1 MYTTGQ
7 IEPFCSFLVQKI
19 QNGDNYPAVILPQT
33 NMRTPQIFNSFRA
46 RLVLLLVVLLG
57 LTLGVQYYVNLQSVK
72 RNAHML
78 VEQEQAIMAGV
89 ALGVNSIS
97 SNKYLDQIRSSV
109 REPVLDEPNGRV
121 RNVLVVDSD
130 GNVLDS
136 LNPDFAPEKNP
147 DESPKSYKKISDV
160 PLPPLRSAV
169 ELPDE
174 SQQLPGWLT
183 ALRTQSGEPGAFYFP
198 VGTQEGR
205 QYVIV
210 VLGSA
215 KTLQTI
221 LERQASRSAQYTLLL
236 LLATTLVTGLFV
248 WRFTR
253 PIKDLSVAAR
263 RVATGDFDV
272 RVPTDRRDEMGALSA
287 AFNDMIAQLRR
298 LRDLETQLHQ
308 VEKAAVVGRLAAAIA
323 HEIRNPLNYINLTL
337 DHLRSSFAPEDPAKR
352 ETFERLANQLKSE
365 VQRINR
371 HITDFLK
378 YSRPS
383 ALELEALD
391 LRVQAEDALRVI
403 AGQAAER
410 GVDTVLEADAK
421 MPLVVADKDSLR
433 SVFTNLLINS
443 LEAIDGG
450 GGTVGIKLMSETS
463 DRARVEIS
471 DTGRGIATDDIAKIF
486 EPYFS
491 TKETGT
497 GLGLAIVKKA
507 IDDHGGSISVSSK
520 QGSGTTFVII
530 LPVKPEDEGGKD
542 AG

>member
-1 MYTTGQ
+1 M
-7 IEPFCSFLVQKI
+7 K
-19 QNGDNYPAVILPQT
+19 A
-33 NMRTPQIFNSFRA
+33 PQIFNSFRA

-72 RNAHML
+72 RNARML

-97 SNKYLDQIRSSV
+97 SNKYLDQIRSTV
-109 REPVLDEPNGRV
+109 REPLLEEPNGRV

-136 LNPDFAPEKNP
+136 LSKDYAPEKNA
-147 DESPKSYKKISDV
+147 DNSPSYHKISEV
-160 PLPPLRSAV
+160 ALPPLRSAV

-174 SQQLPGWLT
+174 SQQLPEWLT

-198 VGTQEGR
+198 VGTQQGR
-205 QYVIV
+205 LYVIV

-215 KTLQTI
+215 KTLQSI

-272 RVPTDRRDEMGALSA
+272 HVPTNRRDEMGALSA
-287 AFNDMIAQLRR
+287 AFNDMIAQLGR
-298 LRDLETQLHQ
+298 LRELETQLHQ

-383 ALELEALD
+383 ALELISLD
-391 LRVQAEDALRVI
+391 LRAEAADALRVI
-403 AGQAAER
+403 SGQALER
-410 GVDTVLEADAK
+410 GVDTTLEEQGEV
-421 MPLVVADKDSLR
+421 PLVVADRDSLR
-433 SVFTNLLINS
+433 SVFTNLLLNS
-443 LEAIDGG
+443 LEAIDGNG
-450 GGTVGIKLMSETS
+450 GSVGIKLSAEAA
-463 DRARVEIS
+463 DHARIEIT
-471 DTGRGIATDDIAKIF
+471 DTGRGIAAADIAKIF

-507 IDDHGGSISVSSK
+507 IDDHGGSISVSSTAGK
-520 QGSGTTFVII
+520 GTTFTII
-530 LPVKPEDEGGKD
+530 LPAEPERSQNHLR
-542 AG
+542 

>member
-1 MYTTGQ
+1 
-7 IEPFCSFLVQKI
+7 
-19 QNGDNYPAVILPQT
+19 
-33 NMRTPQIFNSFRA
+33 MRAPQIFNSFRA

-57 LTLGVQYYVNLQSVK
+57 LTLGVQYYVNLRSVQ
-72 RNAHML
+72 RNARML
-78 VEQEQAIMAGV
+78 VAQEQAIMAGV

-97 SNKYLDQIRSSV
+97 SNKYLDQIRSTV
-109 REPVLDEPNGRV
+109 REPLLEEPNGRV

-136 LNPDFAPEKNP
+136 LSKEYAPGKNA
-147 DESPKSYKKISDV
+147 DNSPSYYHKISEV
-160 PLPPLRSAV
+160 ALPPLRSAV

-198 VGTQEGR
+198 VGTQQGR
-205 QYVIV
+205 LYVIV

-272 RVPTDRRDEMGALSA
+272 QVPTDRRDEMGALSA
-287 AFNDMIAQLRR
+287 AFNDMIAQLGR
-298 LRDLETQLHQ
+298 LRELETKLHQ

-383 ALELEALD
+383 ALELISLD
-391 LRVQAEDALRVI
+391 LRVEAEDALRVI
-403 AGQAAER
+403 SGQALER
-410 GVDTVLEADAK
+410 GVATPLEEEGK
-421 MPLVVADKDSLR
+421 VPPVVAD
-433 SVFTNLLINS
+433 
-443 LEAIDGG
+443 
-450 GGTVGIKLMSETS
+450 
-463 DRARVEIS
+463 
-471 DTGRGIATDDIAKIF
+471 
-486 EPYFS
+486 
-491 TKETGT
+491 
-497 GLGLAIVKKA
+497 
-507 IDDHGGSISVSSK
+507 
-520 QGSGTTFVII
+520 
-530 LPVKPEDEGGKD
+530 
-542 AG
+542 

>member
-1 MYTTGQ
+1 M
-7 IEPFCSFLVQKI
+7 
-19 QNGDNYPAVILPQT
+19 
-33 NMRTPQIFNSFRA
+33 
-46 RLVLLLVVLLG
+46 
-57 LTLGVQYYVNLQSVK
+57 
-72 RNAHML
+72 
-78 VEQEQAIMAGV
+78 
-89 ALGVNSIS
+89 
-97 SNKYLDQIRSSV
+97 
-109 REPVLDEPNGRV
+109 
-121 RNVLVVDSD
+121 
-130 GNVLDS
+130 
-136 LNPDFAPEKNP
+136 
-147 DESPKSYKKISDV
+147 

-174 SQQLPGWLT
+174 SQQLPAWL
-183 ALRTQSGEPGAFYFP
+183 AAARAQSGEPGAFYFP
-198 VGTQEGR
+198 VETQQGR
-205 QYVIV
+205 WYVIV

-215 KTLQTI
+215 NTLTNI
-221 LERQASRSAQYTLLL
+221 LERQASRSASYTLMLL
-236 LLATTLVTGLFV
+236 LGTTLVTGLFV

-272 RVPTDRRDEMGALSA
+272 RVPTDRRDEMGALA
-287 AFNDMIAQLRR
+287 VAFNDMIARLGR
-298 LRDLETQLHQ
+298 LRELESQLHQ

-352 ETFERLANQLKSE
+352 ETFERLADQLKSE

-383 ALELEALD
+383 ALELEPLD
-391 LRVQAEDALRVI
+391 LRVQAEDAMRVI
-403 AGQAAER
+403 AGQAAES
-410 GVDTVLEADAK
+410 GIDTNLEEQGQI
-421 MPLVVADKDSLR
+421 PLVVADKDSLR

-450 GGTVGIKLMSETS
+450 GGSIGIKLAAEG
-463 DRARVEIS
+463 DRVRVEIN
-471 DTGRGIATDDIAKIF
+471 DTGRGIAPEDIAKIF
-486 EPYFS
+486 EPYYS

-520 QGSGTTFVII
+520 QGSGTTFTII
-530 LPVKPEDEGGKD
+530 LPVKPEDGGK
-542 AG
+542 G

>member
-1 MYTTGQ
+1 
-7 IEPFCSFLVQKI
+7 
-19 QNGDNYPAVILPQT
+19 
-33 NMRTPQIFNSFRA
+33 MRTPQIFNSFRA

-97 SNKYLDQIRSSV
+97 SNKYLDQIRSNV
-109 REPVLDEPNGRV
+109 HEPVLDEPNGRV
-121 RNVLVVDSD
+121 RNVLVVDSN

-136 LNPDFAPEKNP
+136 LSKDYAPGKNA
-147 DESPKSYKKISDV
+147 DESPLYAKITNV

-169 ELPDE
+169 DLPDE
-174 SQQLPGWLT
+174 SQQLPAWLT
-183 ALRTQSGEPGAFYFP
+183 ASQSPQAGEPGAFYFP
-198 VGTQEGR
+198 VETEQGR
-205 QYVIV
+205 WYVIV
-210 VLGSA
+210 VLNSA
-215 KTLQTI
+215 NTLRSI

-253 PIKDLSVAAR
+253 PVKYLSVAAQ

-272 RVPTDRRDEMGALSA
+272 RVPTDRQDEMGALA
-287 AFNDMIAQLRR
+287 IAFNDMTARLGR
-298 LRDLETQLHQ
+298 LRELESKLHQ

-337 DHLRSSFAPEDPAKR
+337 DHLRSSFAPVDPQKR
-352 ETFERLANQLKSE
+352 ETFERLASQLKAE

-383 ALELEALD
+383 ALELEPLD

-410 GVDTVLEADAK
+410 GVDTRLEEQGK
-421 MPLVVADKDSLR
+421 VPLVVADKDSLR

-450 GGTVGIKLMSETS
+450 GGTVEIKLRAEEPN
-463 DRARVEIS
+463 RARVEIS
-471 DTGRGIATDDIAKIF
+471 DTGRGIAAADIAKVF
-486 EPYFS
+486 EPYYS

-507 IDDHGGSISVSSK
+507 IDDHGGSVSVSSK
-520 QGSGTTFVII
+520 EGSGTTFTII
-530 LPVKPEDEGGKD
+530 LPAKPDDEGGK
-542 AG
+542 AEG

>member
-1 MYTTGQ
+1 MKT
-7 IEPFCSFLVQKI
+7 L
-19 QNGDNYPAVILPQT
+19 
-33 NMRTPQIFNSFRA
+33 QIFNSFRA
-46 RLVLLLVVLLG
+46 RLVLLLVVLLC

-89 ALGVNSIS
+89 ALGVNSINS
-97 SNKYLDQIRSSV
+97 RKYLDQMRNDL
-109 REPVLDEPNGRV
+109 REPLIDEKTGRV
-121 RNVLVVDSD
+121 KNVLVVNND
-130 GNVLDS
+130 GYIEDS
-136 LNPDFAPEKNP
+136 LIEAYSPQPNPDKTLRYFRLA
-147 DESPKSYKKISDV
+147 DV
-160 PLPPLRSAV
+160 PLPPLTSAV
-169 ELPDE
+169 ELADIN
-174 SQQLPGWLT
+174 QNLPPWLKGSSL
-183 ALRTQSGEPGAFYFP
+183 AKPGEPGAFYFP
-198 VGTQEGR
+198 VETTKGR
-205 QYVIV
+205 WYIIV
-210 VLGSA
+210 VLDSA
-215 KTLQTI
+215 NTLTSI
-221 LERQASRSAQYTLLL
+221 LERQTSRSAQYTLLL

-253 PIKDLSVAAR
+253 PVKRLSVAAQ

-272 RVPTDRRDEMGALSA
+272 RVPTDRTDEMGALA
-287 AFNDMIAQLRR
+287 VAFNDMTAKLGRSR
-298 LRDLETQLHQ
+298 ELESKLHQ

-337 DHLRSSFAPEDPAKR
+337 DHLRSSFAPEDPAKA

-383 ALELEALD
+383 ALELEPLD

-403 AGQAAER
+403 AGRAAER
-410 GVDTVLEADAK
+410 GVETSLEAEGEL
-421 MPLVVADKDSLR
+421 PLVVADKDSVR

-443 LEAIDGG
+443 LESIDGS
-450 GGTVGIKLMSETS
+450 GGTVGIKLMPEKAN
-463 DRARVEIS
+463 RARVEIS
-471 DTGRGIATDDIAKIF
+471 DTGRGIAAEDIAKIF
-486 EPYFS
+486 EPYYS

-520 QGSGTTFVII
+520 QGSGTTFVIT
-530 LPVKPEDEGGKD
+530 LPVKPENEGGERMRDEGEKNIRQ
-542 AG
+542 

>member
-1 MYTTGQ
+1 MT
-7 IEPFCSFLVQKI
+7 
-19 QNGDNYPAVILPQT
+19 
-33 NMRTPQIFNSFRA
+33 TPQIFNSFRA

-57 LTLGVQYYVNLQSVK
+57 LTLGVQYYVNLRSVQ
-72 RNAHML
+72 RNSRML

-97 SNKYLDQIRSSV
+97 SAKYLYEIRSSV
-109 REPVLDEPNGRV
+109 REPLLEEPNGRV

-130 GNVLDS
+130 GNVVDS
-136 LNPDFAPEKNP
+136 LSQDYAPEKNA
-147 DESPKSYKKISDV
+147 DNSPRSYKKISDV
-160 PLPPLRSAV
+160 TLPPLRSAV
-169 ELPDE
+169 ELPPDE
-174 SQQLPGWLT
+174 SQQPPQWLV
-183 ALRTQSGEPGAFYFP
+183 AARAQAGEPSAFYFP
-198 VGTQEGR
+198 VGTQQGR
-205 QYVIV
+205 LYIIV

-215 KTLQTI
+215 KTLRTI
-221 LERQASRSAQYTLLL
+221 LERQASRSALYTLLL
-236 LLATTLVTGLFV
+236 LLATTLVTGVFV

-253 PIKDLSVAAR
+253 PVKHLSVAAQ

-272 RVPTDRRDEMGALSA
+272 RVPTDRNDEMGALA
-287 AFNDMIAQLRR
+287 TAFNDMTAKLGSLRE
-298 LRDLETQLHQ
+298 LESKLHQ

-352 ETFERLANQLKSE
+352 ETFERLASQLKSE

-383 ALELEALD
+383 ALSLEPLD
-391 LRVQAEDALRVI
+391 LRVEAEDALRVI

-410 GVDTVLEADAK
+410 GVETNLSEDVKL
-421 MPLVVADKDSLR
+421 PLVVADKDSLR

-443 LEAIDGG
+443 LEAIDGEG
-450 GGTVGIKLMSETS
+450 GRVAIKLTSETPE
-463 DRARVEIS
+463 RARVEIS
-471 DTGRGIATDDIAKIF
+471 DTGCGIAAEDIAKVF
-486 EPYFS
+486 EPYHS

-507 IDDHGGSISVSSK
+507 IDDHGGSINVSSK
-520 QGSGTTFVII
+520 QGSGTTFVIT
-530 LPVKPEDEGGKD
+530 LPVKPVNEGGGRAK
-542 AG
+542 G